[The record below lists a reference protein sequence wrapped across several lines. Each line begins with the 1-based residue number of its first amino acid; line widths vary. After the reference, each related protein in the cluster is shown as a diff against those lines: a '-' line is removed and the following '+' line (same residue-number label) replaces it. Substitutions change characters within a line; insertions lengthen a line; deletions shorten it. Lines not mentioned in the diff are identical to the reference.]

1 MQNLL
6 NGWTGLNKNHV
17 VFFPGST
24 TQSLGKSGNTNAT
37 PNSKSEPKSS
47 LVLKPD
53 HKFGKIKRTNSF
65 SDLIKEKAIRKALTR
80 KENHGDEPDKKIEPA
95 TITPRG
101 ISDASIAKSYARSQ
115 SDVSNSISN
124 SQSQTN
130 SNSTQKR
137 DNSVAVRRGS
147 LDSASIPSS
156 SIPHNTGQY
165 INENAY
171 ANQQR
176 SMKFA
181 ERSSSQRSIGSSRKA
196 SSQHSKDGRVVLDT
210 SDDGQHSDL
219 SSLDGSHVESHSFHN
234 HSIPYRSS
242 NPPVIPEFQGS
253 DGEMIQQAFTV
264 SGSTCTQCQDAQ
276 KRLLATES
284 DLEYLRS
291 ILINSE
297 YVCISC
303 EQRNQMHS
311 GSSVASKHSTK
322 SKQSMA
328 SGKISVGNSSGTSK
342 RKGKHAADSLSLPEN
357 MTLAASSQRL
367 MDTMIRHK
375 RQIEQ
380 ISKDTS
386 RWQNDMHMKLS
397 KLAMMCKDLN
407 DESASRKEQ
416 VELARN
422 DRDAIRQERNAMT
435 SELELLRT
443 RVQMYEKQ
451 EVEHAELRRIVRE
464 KQYETLAIA
473 DNAIA
478 HRDSIIEQLTSRL
491 NEALGIINDEKQN
504 RHAAA

>member
-17 VFFPGST
+17 IFPGST
-24 TQSLGKSGNTNAT
+24 SQSLGKSGSGTKSE
-37 PNSKSEPKSS
+37 SKSSFVPKADYKS
-47 LVLKPD
+47 
-53 HKFGKIKRTNSF
+53 GKIKRTNSF
-65 SDLIKEKAIRKALTR
+65 SDIIKEKAIRKALTK
-80 KENHGDEPDKKIEPA
+80 KENHGDGRDHKIETEP
-95 TITPRG
+95 TTSTSRR
-101 ISDASIAKSYARSQ
+101 ISDASVAKSYARSQ
-115 SDVSNSISN
+115 SDISNSVSN
-124 SQSQTN
+124 SQSQSN

-137 DNSVAVRRGS
+137 DNAASFRRGS
-147 LDSASIPSS
+147 LDSASIQSS

-181 ERSSSQRSIGSSRKA
+181 ERSSSQRSIGSSKKA
-196 SSQHSKDGRVVLDT
+196 SSPSKDGRLGLDT

-219 SSLDGSHVESHSFHN
+219 SSLGGSHMETHSFQN
-234 HSIPYRSS
+234 HSISHRSKH
-242 NPPVIPEFQGS
+242 PPAIPEFQGS
-253 DGEMIQQAFTV
+253 DGEIIHKAISE
-264 SGSTCTQCQDAQ
+264 SGTCSRCQDAQ
-276 KRLLATES
+276 QRLRAMES

-291 ILINSE
+291 MLINSE

-328 SGKISVGNSSGTSK
+328 SGILSLGSSSGTSK
-342 RKGKHAADSLSLPEN
+342 RKVKQTVDSLSLPEN

-422 DRDAIRQERNAMT
+422 DRDAMRQERNAMT

-451 EVEHAELRRIVRE
+451 EIEHAELRQIVRE
-464 KQYETLAIA
+464 KQFETLVIA
-473 DNAIA
+473 DQAISQ
-478 HRDSIIEQLTSRL
+478 RDSMIEQLTSRL
-491 NEALGIINDEKQN
+491 NEALKIIDDEKQS
-504 RHAAA
+504 RYTSTS

>member
-17 VFFPGST
+17 IFPGST
-24 TQSLGKSGNTNAT
+24 TSQSLGKTGNNTKSE
-37 PNSKSEPKSS
+37 SKSTHVPKS
-47 LVLKPD
+47 D

-65 SDLIKEKAIRKALTR
+65 SDLIKEKAIRKALNK
-80 KENHGDEPDKKIEPA
+80 KENHGDERDSNLSIEPKP
-95 TITPRG
+95 PRG
-101 ISDASIAKSYARSQ
+101 IADASVTKSYARSQ
-115 SDVSNSISN
+115 SDISQSISH
-124 SQSQTN
+124 SQSQSN

-137 DNSVAVRRGS
+137 DNAAGARRGS
-147 LDSASIPSS
+147 ADSA

-176 SMKFA
+176 SIKYA
-181 ERSSSQRSIGSSRKA
+181 ERSSSQRSIGSSKKT
-196 SSQHSKDGRVVLDT
+196 SSPHSNDGNLVLDI

-219 SSLDGSHVESHSFHN
+219 SSLGGSQMETRSFHN
-234 HSIPYRSS
+234 RGGVSYRS
-242 NPPVIPEFQGS
+242 NHPPVIPEFQGS
-253 DGEMIQQAFTV
+253 DGEMIQQAIALD
-264 SGSTCTQCQDAQ
+264 GSCSHCQDAQ
-276 KRLLATES
+276 KRLLAMES

-291 ILINSE
+291 MLINSE

-303 EQRNQMHS
+303 EQRNQIHS

-328 SGKISVGNSSGTSK
+328 SGKKSVGSSSGTSK

-422 DRDAIRQERNAMT
+422 DRDVMRQERNAMT

-451 EVEHAELRRIVRE
+451 EIEHAELRRIVRE

-473 DNAIA
+473 DKAISQ
-478 HRDSIIEQLTSRL
+478 RDNMIEQLTSRL
-491 NEALGIINDEKQN
+491 NEALQLINDEKRS
-504 RHAAA
+504 RHAAT